1 MANEL
6 AEKKANLVSLM
17 ANNGLADVLQP
28 LTREI
33 HLFDSHVAGTSHLQD
48 ASVLDSIQKGDR
60 LSLQREDNK
69 FDGNAILILDQKGRK
84 IGYVPAR
91 DNLVCARLMDAGKVL
106 AAKIDS
112 FEKKGAYARI
122 GIGIYL
128 IDF

>member
-91 DNLVCARLMDAGKVL
+91 DNLVFARLMDAGKVL
-106 AAKIDS
+106 AATIDS